1 MRAAACLFACLLILG
16 LGAEAQTVR
25 LKDLARVSAQRE
37 NSLVGYGIV
46 TGLSGTGD
54 SARSKVTRTTLANVL
69 NRFDLGVTSDD
80 IASRNVAVVMITAS
94 LPAYARP
101 GDLVDVS
108 VSSLGDARSLE
119 GGTLLM
125 APLKGA
131 DGRVYVLA
139 QGAVTIGGFRHDA
152 QGNQVQKNHPTAGLV
167 SGGGA
172 VELGLQDEP
181 EASSALALVLRRS
194 DFGTAGRIADGINSH
209 FAQRLA
215 EARDASSVEVHIP
228 AGFQGRIPAFVREIE
243 SLSVV
248 PDLHARVVI
257 NERTGTLVAGGDV
270 RISPISVVV
279 GETRV
284 TVTAETAVSQPGW
297 VRGPLPGV
305 RTEVYSN
312 SQLRVQEPAA
322 PKFVPAGPTRVTDLV
337 QLLARSKTPPRDM
350 ISVLQAIKAAGALH
364 AELIVQ

>member
-1 MRAAACLFACLLILG
+1 MRVTLYLICLLLASG
-16 LGAEAQTVR
+16 TEAQTVR

-37 NSLVGYGIV
+37 NSLVGYGVI

-80 IASRNVAVVMITAS
+80 VASRNAAVVMVTAS

-101 GDLVDVS
+101 GDLVDVN

-139 QGAVTIGGFRHDA
+139 QGAVTIGGFRHDS

-167 SGGGA
+167 SGGGM
-172 VELGLQDEP
+172 VEAGLQEEP
-181 EASSALALVLRRS
+181 EASPALALVLRRS
-194 DFGTAGRIADGINSH
+194 DFGTAGRIADGINAH
-209 FAQRLA
+209 FSQQLA
-215 EARDASSVEVHIP
+215 EARDASSVEVRIP
-228 AGFQGRIPAFVREIE
+228 SSFRSRVPAFVREIE
-243 SLSVV
+243 ALSVV
-248 PDLHARVVI
+248 PDLHALVVI

-270 RISPISVVV
+270 RISPVSVVV

-284 TVTAETAVSQPGW
+284 TVTAETAVSQPGLL
-297 VRGPLPGV
+297 RGPLPGV

-312 SQLRVQEPAA
+312 SQMRVQESTT
-322 PKFVPAGPTRVTDLV
+322 PKFVAAGPTRVTDLV

-350 ISVLQAIKAAGALH
+350 ISVLQAMKAAGALH